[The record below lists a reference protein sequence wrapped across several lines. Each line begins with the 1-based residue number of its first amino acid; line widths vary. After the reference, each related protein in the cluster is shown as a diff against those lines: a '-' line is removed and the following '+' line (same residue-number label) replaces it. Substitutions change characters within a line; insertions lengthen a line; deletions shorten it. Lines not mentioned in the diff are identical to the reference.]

1 MAMGLAVSAG
11 YVLGRTKK
19 AKLAFGLTTLVLGRK
34 LAPDGA
40 SVASFIGSRLG
51 DSPQLKEIREQLRTD
66 LRGVGSAA
74 ASALVDRRLEAVAD
88 RLHDRTLDVQ
98 DRLAGLTG
106 RDDKDH
112 ADDETDEDRVTDED
126 RAGDHSD
133 EADEADKSEEADQAD
148 KDGAGGRPARK
159 RPARKQTAAR
169 TAGRRTATSAAKSE
183 AKSAGGTKRKSA
195 DTDSGSDERPARRT
209 AAKRS
214 AGRGRGGD
222 GDA

>member
-106 RDDKDH
+106 RDDKDR
-112 ADDETDEDRVTDED
+112 DT
-126 RAGDHSD
+126 D
-133 EADEADKSEEADQAD
+133 EADDGRAADEADQAD
-148 KDGAGGRPARK
+148 RSDETQDDEGDEDGADERPARK
-159 RPARKQTAAR
+159 RSARKQTAGR
-169 TAGRRTATSAAKSE
+169 TGSRRTAASTAKSP
-183 AKSAGGTKRKSA
+183 GGTKRKSTDSDA
-195 DTDSGSDERPARRT
+195 DTDKPAARRT

-214 AGRGRGGD
+214 AGRGSRGGD
-222 GDA
+222 RDA